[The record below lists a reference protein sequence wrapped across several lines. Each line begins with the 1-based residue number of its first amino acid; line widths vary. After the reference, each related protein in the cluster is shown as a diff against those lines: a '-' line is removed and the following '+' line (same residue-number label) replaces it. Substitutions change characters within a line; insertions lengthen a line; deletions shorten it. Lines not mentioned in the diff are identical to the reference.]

1 MAGAAFGLFFVTLLL
16 WVPAIWLYF
25 DAEERGHSAYLWGA
39 LALIPVWNVPVIVA
53 YFIVRSRKQ
62 PSSALEYSRA
72 RIYQHV
78 AVVTFW
84 GLVAVGV
91 TSVLFG
97 LIRYARADGAAR
109 LFEEPRD
116 VVLRATLA
124 FAFALLVVAAPAFA
138 VHFAFMRRRLRRAVD
153 VAAERLAMARLQ
165 SGLFSLVLLVS
176 GLLATLS
183 AVTLVFE
190 GSGRLFDVGNVDRDL
205 STFGMS
211 VLPVALISIGVA
223 FIVFWLA
230 PEFQSGRGLL
240 REAAEAD
247 ARVAAALAAPP
258 PSSTAAAPA
267 TEAPG
272 TEAPA
277 ATPAAPAAPSSTA
290 DARFCIEC
298 GSALPAGAR
307 FCPGCGTVAATA

>member
-1 MAGAAFGLFFVTLLL
+1 MAGAAFGLFFATLLL
-16 WVPAIWLYF
+16 WAPAVWLYF

-39 LALIPVWNVPVIVA
+39 LALIPFWNVPVIVA

-62 PSSALEYSRA
+62 PSSSLEYSRA

-84 GLVAVGV
+84 GLVAIAA

-97 LIRYARADGAAR
+97 LIRYARAEDSPR

-116 VVLRATLA
+116 VVLRETLA

-165 SGLFSLVLLVS
+165 SGLFSLVVVVS
-176 GLLATLS
+176 GLLATLA
-183 AVTLVFE
+183 AVALVFE

-211 VLPVALISIGVA
+211 VLPVALISIGFA
-223 FIVFWLA
+223 FVVFWLA
-230 PEFQSGRGLL
+230 SEFQSGRGLL
-240 REAAEAD
+240 REARESEA
-247 ARVAAALAAPP
+247 ATAGSPA
-258 PSSTAAAPA
+258 AAAPSA
-267 TEAPG
+267 SS
-272 TEAPA
+272 APA
-277 ATPAAPAAPSSTA
+277 TAGPAAQASAQSLAA
-290 DARFCIEC
+290 DARFCTQC
-298 GSALPAGAR
+298 GGALPAASR
-307 FCPGCGTVAATA
+307 FCPGCGTAAAPA

>member
-1 MAGAAFGLFFVTLLL
+1 MAGAAFGLFFATLLL
-16 WVPAIWLYF
+16 WVPAVWLYF

-39 LALIPVWNVPVIVA
+39 LALIPFWNVPVIVA

-62 PSSALEYSRA
+62 PSSSLQYSRA

-78 AVVTFW
+78 AVLTFW
-84 GLVAVGV
+84 GLVAVGI

-97 LIRYARADGAAR
+97 LIRYARAEDPPLR
-109 LFEEPRD
+109 FEEPRD

-124 FAFALLVVAAPAFA
+124 FAFAVLVVAAPAFA

-165 SGLFSLVLLVS
+165 SGLFSLVLIVS

-183 AVTLVFE
+183 AVALVFE
-190 GSGRLFDVGNVDRDL
+190 GSGRLFDVGNVDPDL

-211 VLPVALISIGVA
+211 VLPVALISISFA

-240 REAAEAD
+240 REAAAAVPD
-247 ARVAAALAAPP
+247 AAALAAQP
-258 PSSTAAAPA
+258 PSPA
-267 TEAPG
+267 TAL
-272 TEAPA
+272 
-277 ATPAAPAAPSSTA
+277 ATPAVASSPTEG
-290 DARFCIEC
+290 ARFCTQC
-298 GSALPAGAR
+298 GSAVPAGAR
-307 FCPGCGTVAATA
+307 FCPGCGTAAAPA

>member
-16 WVPAIWLYF
+16 WAPAVWLYF

-39 LALIPVWNVPVIVA
+39 LALIPFWNVPVIVA
-53 YFIVRSRKQ
+53 YFIVRARKQ
-62 PSSALEYSRA
+62 PSSSLEYSRA

-84 GLVAVGV
+84 GLVAVAA

-97 LIRYARADGAAR
+97 LIRYARAEDPSR

-116 VVLRATLA
+116 VVLRETLA

-165 SGLFSLVLLVS
+165 SGLFSLVVVVS

-183 AVTLVFE
+183 AVALVFE
-190 GSGRLFDVGNVDRDL
+190 GSGRLFDVGNVDRDV

-211 VLPVALISIGVA
+211 VLPVTLISIGFA
-223 FIVFWLA
+223 FVVFWLA
-230 PEFQSGRGLL
+230 PEFQRGRGLL
-240 REAAEAD
+240 REAGEAEA
-247 ARVAAALAAPP
+247 ATAGPP
-258 PSSTAAAPA
+258 AAAAPSA
-267 TEAPG
+267 SS
-272 TEAPA
+272 APA
-277 ATPAAPAAPSSTA
+277 TAGPAAEAAAPSSTA
-290 DARFCIEC
+290 DARFCTQC
-298 GSALPAGAR
+298 GDALPAGSR
-307 FCPGCGTVAATA
+307 FCPGCGTAAAPA